1 MKHRATKIKFRAGKD
16 ANKMLMRKLA
26 VNFLAHGK
34 LTTTEKKAKVLKTH
48 LEKLVEKTKTRTEAN
63 KNYLLSNLASPS
75 LVERMFIQ
83 VGSAVNGRVGGYVRV
98 EKLHNRLSDGASM
111 AKVTWAMPVVMEEP
125 KAVKTVEKPAK
136 PVKKEAK
143 PQKES
148 EAVETT

>member
-1 MKHRATKIKFRAGKD
+1 
-16 ANKMLMRKLA
+16 MRKLA

-63 KNYLLSNLASPS
+63 KNFLLSNLASPS
-75 LVERMFIQ
+75 LVERMFSQ
-83 VGSAVNGRVGGYVRV
+83 VGSAVSGRVGGYVRI

-125 KAVKTVEKPAK
+125 KAVKPVAK
-136 PVKKEAK
+136 PTKQEAK
-143 PQKES
+143 PQKEPETV
-148 EAVETT
+148 EAT